1 MILYLYGIVNHYYK
15 ERILSKRLI
24 LEIIHIKRQK
34 NNLNLQSDTECLDDG
49 IITILNKL
57 K

>member
-24 LEIIHIKRQK
+24 LEMII
-34 NNLNLQSDTECLDDG
+34 
-49 IITILNKL
+49 
-57 K
+57 